1 MRWLI
6 SLKDKINNRINS
18 NVNFIEPDYKSVIC
32 FSENFRVCSIKKFN
46 WLQKKMLKAI
56 FGIEVLDYER

>member
-1 MRWLI
+1 M
-6 SLKDKINNRINS
+6 KDKINTKILYE
-18 NVNFIEPDYKSVIC
+18 EPDYKSVIC
-32 FSENFRVCSIKKFN
+32 FSENCRVCSIKKFN

>member
-1 MRWLI
+1 M
-6 SLKDKINNRINS
+6 KDKISNKVNS
-18 NVNFIEPDYKSVIC
+18 NVFFGEPDYKSVIC
-32 FSENFRVCSIKKFN
+32 FSETFRVYSIKKFN

>member
-1 MRWLI
+1 MKHKII
-6 SLKDKINNRINS
+6 SEINS
-18 NVNFIEPDYKSVIC
+18 NVKFIEPDYKSVIC

>member
-1 MRWLI
+1 MKDEI
-6 SLKDKINNRINS
+6 SS
-18 NVNFIEPDYKSVIC
+18 NTHFEEPDYKSVIC
-32 FSENFRVCSIKKFN
+32 FAETFRVFSIKKFN

>member
-1 MRWLI
+1 MN
-6 SLKDKINNRINS
+6 DEINS
-18 NVNFIEPDYKSVIC
+18 NVYYEEPDYKSVVC
-32 FSENFRVCSIKKFN
+32 FTENFRVCSLKKYN